1 MNRESS
7 VQQISFSLPGYF
19 NAINASIQAS
29 ETVSISQ
36 QFDARSSNSGPV
48 HLFGPNSHFHDG
60 PCDLR
65 VNCVKGFGNPG
76 LSNDG
81 AFNKC
86 SALLTL
92 YPAQIND
99 APVDWVAKCGL
110 GDENKT
116 LRDEIWK
123 RITDFIGPQPSSQM
137 LDLSGIES
145 TSASNGAQ
153 TILPPLPPGPR
164 GIDLSKSTALI
175 RSGQIPSDFSKR
187 FPDLH
192 VLKLASL
199 DITELPSSLDSLD
212 TAFPNLEEFNI
223 DDNHLEMLPHFL
235 PKSLKVLS
243 AANNNL
249 ICLPAGIPSSLR
261 DLNVEGNNMDALFLE
276 PELPLRP
283 FHIHFQNLISLN
295 LSNTSINHLPTILPP
310 LLETLKCDSMGL
322 KSLPGTIASL
332 KNLKVLSCAHNWLTT
347 FAPATPLPRALQKVN
362 VTGNA
367 IAPSELRV
375 GGPGLPLPV
384 GCAVDDGGG
393 IISVRRGSLS
403 SKKAPA
409 DFRAKLWSLIAAD
422 AKSSGSSHDPLPGWI
437 CNSNSAR
444 ETVWSIIIAWLVK
457 GETAAPLDF
466 SIIAKIGELPDLPPT
481 VKTLSLK
488 SCGLLSFPKNFN
500 LAFPNLVK
508 IDLSGN
514 PDLVELPD
522 RLPIYLTD
530 IIAHSCGSV
539 KYIPSTWFDAISEL
553 QLPAKPILKLVD
565 LSDCLLLRD
574 FSNITSWPSSLQTL
588 LIMGTSIEE
597 IPKNLPSTLLQ
608 LRCGRSVSLKSLD
621 GLNSLKKLTLLSC
634 SDCENLVSLPEDLP
648 PVLEELDCDGCSQMN
663 VLPYGVGD
671 LPFLKTIR
679 ANRCALLEL
688 PDTIVACSQ
697 LEALYAS
704 SNKLATLP
712 MLANCRKLERL
723 DVSHNNIFSLLS
735 LPLSLRELDV
745 RGNESMANNIPSAK
759 LPSLLRL
766 FKCDESV
773 ARGWLLQSA
782 GTNRLDVM
790 TAAVAQLLRG
800 GVIPRKVGS
809 FSDPTSPVSP
819 GAQTSTESEVG
830 PPSPYAISLIDRA
843 LVIAAGYP
851 QLDSLRFL
859 LENGA
864 NCLATDT
871 HDPHHQQ
878 TTQPAAKASN
888 ASSVIKTGVTSSST
902 AALASGTASS
912 ENVSGTGGAMS
923 GISAIYR
930 AIVAGQAN
938 AVALLIEWGLKKI
951 KEEEEEEKVKTGSVS
966 SRNPLQVLLET
977 HSPSG
982 LNALHAALCAKQI
995 HPKIIESLVKTGMNL
1010 NLTVIATENKSQHA
1024 HHQPAATSPI
1034 ASFVQAA
1041 KSVGHAAKAFGG
1053 GTQGALS
1060 NPASPGLAASGA
1072 HMDFGGLTAL
1082 QIAATF
1088 STPAHATAAGLL
1100 LEDGADMSIVDGHG
1114 RTALAIAMCSAG
1126 LGAGDMVTHFVK
1138 NGALPSQ
1145 SNVIRT
1151 IGIRPLAIK
1160 ALVAAADT
1168 AQEDALI
1175 VSATTPSP
1183 PVLST
1188 LASTG
1193 QADAVAALV
1202 ESNIGPELVNYQ
1214 NPADSMRTP
1223 VFAAITA
1230 PSNAVRIIEILA
1242 KGEADMNVVDSTT
1255 GMSVLEIA
1263 IKAAASITGAA
1274 KELQRNKALAIVSA
1288 LVKAG
1293 AKITEACTLAA
1304 APLDAAGK
1312 NALMRRPAVL

>member
-1 MNRESS
+1 MSNQS
-7 VQQISFSLPGYF
+7 QIQFSLPGYF
-19 NAINASIQAS
+19 NAVSASDQAA
-29 ETVSISQ
+29 ETVLTSH
-36 QFDARSSNSGPV
+36 QFDARSSNSGPI
-48 HLFGPNSHFHDG
+48 HLFGPSSHFHEG

-65 VNCVKGFGNPG
+65 VHCVKGFGNPG

-86 SALLTL
+86 SSLLAL

-99 APVDWVAKCGL
+99 APVDWIAKCGL
-110 GDENKT
+110 GDENKQ

-123 RITDFIGPQPSSQM
+123 RITAFIGPKPLSQT

-145 TSASNGAQ
+145 TSSSNGAQ

-164 GIDLSKSTALI
+164 GIDLSRSTTLI

-187 FPDLH
+187 FPDLIL
-192 VLKLASL
+192 LKLASL
-199 DITELPSSLDSLD
+199 DISELPSSLDALD
-212 TAFPNLEEFNI
+212 TAFPNLEEFNV
-223 DDNHLEMLPHFL
+223 DDNHLELLPHFL
-235 PKSLKVLS
+235 PKSLRVLS

-249 ICLPAGIPSSLR
+249 MCLPAGIPSSLR
-261 DLNVEGNNMDALFLE
+261 ELNVEGNNMDALFLE

-283 FHIHFQNLISLN
+283 FHVHLQNLISLN

-347 FAPATPLPRALQKVN
+347 FAPATPLPRALQNVN

-393 IISVRRGSLS
+393 INSVRRGALS
-403 SKKAPA
+403 PKKAPA
-409 DFRAKLWSLIAAD
+409 EFRAKLWSLITAD
-422 AKSSGSSHDPLPGWI
+422 AKSSGTTSSPLPGWI
-437 CNSNSAR
+437 CNSISAR
-444 ETVWSIIIAWLVK
+444 ETVWSIIIAWLLK
-457 GETAAPLDF
+457 GETSAPLDF
-466 SIIAKIGELPDLPPT
+466 SIIAKIGDLPDLPPT
-481 VKTLSLK
+481 VKNLFLK
-488 SCGLLSFPKNFN
+488 SCGLLSVPKNFN
-500 LAFPNLVK
+500 IAFPNLVK

-530 IIAHSCGSV
+530 VIAHSCESV

-553 QLPAKPILKLVD
+553 QMPAKPILKVID
-565 LSDCLLLRD
+565 LSDCQLLRD
-574 FSNITSWPSSLQTL
+574 FTNITSWPSSLQAL

-597 IPKNLPSTLLQ
+597 IPRNLPSTLLQ
-608 LRCGRSVSLKSLD
+608 LRCGRSNSLKSLD
-621 GLNSLKKLTLLSC
+621 GLSALKKLTLLSC
-634 SDCENLVSLPEDLP
+634 ADCENLLSLPEDLP
-648 PVLEELDCDGCSQMN
+648 PNLEELDCDGCSQLT

-697 LEALYAS
+697 LEALFAS

-745 RGNESMANNIPSAK
+745 RGNESMANNVPSAK

-782 GTNRLDVM
+782 GTNRIDVM
-790 TAAVAQLLRG
+790 TAAVAQLVRG
-800 GVIPRKVGS
+800 GVIPRKVGA

-819 GAQTSTESEVG
+819 SAQSSTEAEG
-830 PPSPYAISLIDRA
+830 EPPSPYAISLIDRA
-843 LVIAAGYP
+843 LVIAAGYA
-851 QLDSLRFL
+851 QIDSLRFL

-864 NCLATDT
+864 NCLATET
-871 HDPHHQQ
+871 HDPHHQ
-878 TTQPAAKASN
+878 TPSQPAVKQTNTA
-888 ASSVIKTGVTSSST
+888 SVIKPGLNNASASSS
-902 AALASGTASS
+902 SGATSS
-912 ENVSGTGGAMS
+912 ENVGVGSSAMS

-930 AIVAGQAN
+930 AIVGGQAN
-938 AVALLIEWGLKKI
+938 AVALLIEWGLKKV
-951 KEEEEEEKVKTGSVS
+951 KEEEEKSGAVS
-966 SRNPLQVLLET
+966 PRNPLQVLLET

-982 LNALHAALCAKQI
+982 LNALHASLSAKQI
-995 HPKIIESLVKTGMNL
+995 HPKIIEALIKTGMNL
-1010 NLTVIATENKSQHA
+1010 NLTVMSIDSKSQQI
-1024 HHQPAATSPI
+1024 HHQPAVSPI
-1034 ASFVQAA
+1034 TSFSQAA
-1041 KSVGHAAKAFGG
+1041 KQVGQAAKAFG

-1060 NPASPGLAASGA
+1060 SPASPGLAASGA
-1072 HMDFGGLTAL
+1072 HMDFGGLTSL

-1100 LEDGADMSIVDGHG
+1100 LDDGADISAVDGHG

-1126 LGAGDMVTHFVK
+1126 LGAGDMVTHLVK
-1138 NGALPSQ
+1138 HGALPSQ

-1151 IGIRPLAIK
+1151 VGIRPLAIK

-1168 AQEDALI
+1168 SQEDALI

-1183 PVLST
+1183 PVLSI

-1230 PSNAVRIIEILA
+1230 PSNAVRIIEILG
-1242 KGEADMNVVDSTT
+1242 KGEADMNVVDATT

-1263 IKAAASITGAA
+1263 IKAAAAITGAS

-1288 LVKAG
+1288 LVKSG
-1293 AKITEACTLAA
+1293 AKVTEACTLAA
-1304 APLDAAGK
+1304 ATLDSAGK
-1312 NALMRRPAVL
+1312 NALMRRPAI